1 MRFPEA
7 LVALQQGITPL
18 YAACWK
24 GNTKATELLLAK
36 GANTET
42 RNKVVISRRHARAC
56 VRVGGREPSAALHVK
71 AVSCT
76 CVVRIGSLEN
86 PIHMSLLEELRKR
99 LVS

>member
-1 MRFPEA
+1 M
-7 LVALQQGITPL
+7 VTLQQGSTPL

-24 GNTKATELLLAK
+24 GNTKATELLLAM
-36 GANTET
+36 GANTES

-76 CVVRIGSLEN
+76 CVVRIGSLET
-86 PIHMSLLEELRKR
+86 PFRMSLVEELRKQ